1 MQSKFSMKIEAFGY
15 IERNTL
21 LGRWA
26 PAAQHISAYKV
37 QLNLA
42 GDWRRIDKS
51 VNKTESQEI
60 TKESR
65 VATHPRIQIRMS
77 RNVK

>member
-21 LGRWA
+21 LGRRVPPGA
-26 PAAQHISAYKV
+26 HISGNKV

-42 GDWRRIDKS
+42 KGWQRTDKS
-51 VNKTESQEI
+51 VNKKEAQGIAKELRTRHILES
-60 TKESR
+60 KS
-65 VATHPRIQIRMS
+65 
-77 RNVK
+77 